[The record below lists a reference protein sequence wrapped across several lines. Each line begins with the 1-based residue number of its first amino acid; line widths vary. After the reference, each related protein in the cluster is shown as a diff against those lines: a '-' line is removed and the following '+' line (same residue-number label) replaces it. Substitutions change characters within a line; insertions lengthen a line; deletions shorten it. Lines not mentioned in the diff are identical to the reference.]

1 MASKA
6 AVPPQDLARALGIQD
21 DSDEAKILLNL
32 PIEEVEVFWLEF
44 SSIYLPKFLLFFQEG
59 PYDALNEAH
68 FSFLGSLA
76 TSLLKPHLEKLFR
89 EQPEAGGMF
98 WWWAL
103 FVLGSFPVETF
114 ESPQLLTHLNLILIL
129 LDSLTNLLLTQLDPT
144 LFLPSDELA
153 SSIYDPL
160 SLSLPLFK
168 TTLARALE
176 SSSSSPDQQTGF
188 LEMQARLKEL
198 TWLIEEDK
206 EGALWRRQKASV
218 KAGWLHWWRCPRDTW
233 MERDGGGKD
242 GEDGCRQIETH
253 LKTSAEKHDRLCF
266 RPEW

>member
-1 MASKA
+1 MVHYPFPIPDPSCLEREEGAS
-6 AVPPQDLARALGIQD
+6 RAD
-21 DSDEAKILLNL
+21 ADSHASPSQLL
-32 PIEEVEVFWLEF
+32 P
-44 SSIYLPKFLLFFQEG
+44 
-59 PYDALNEAH
+59 
-68 FSFLGSLA
+68 SLINR
-76 TSLLKPHLEKLFR
+76 L
-89 EQPEAGGMF
+89 Q
-98 WWWAL
+98 
-103 FVLGSFPVETF
+103 
-114 ESPQLLTHLNLILIL
+114 SPQLLTHLNLTLIL

-160 SLSLPLFK
+160 SLTLPLFK

-242 GEDGCRQIETH
+242 GEDGCRQIESEDDWAVCMKVS
-253 LKTSAEKHDRLCF
+253 LRRVDF
-266 RPEW
+266 